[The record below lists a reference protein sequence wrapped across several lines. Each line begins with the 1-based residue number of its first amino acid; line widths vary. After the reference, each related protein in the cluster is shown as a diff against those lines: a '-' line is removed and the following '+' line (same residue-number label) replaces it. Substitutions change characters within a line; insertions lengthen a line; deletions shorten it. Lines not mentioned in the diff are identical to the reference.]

1 MNDTVDGRHIALI
14 DMLNILL
21 FTKFNTSQVVV
32 WDFWTINSMVKYKQ
46 DKFVILKQLHA
57 PSKAINN

>member
-21 FTKFNTSQVVV
+21 FTQFNTSQVVV

-46 DKFVILKQLHA
+46 DKFVILKQLHSS
-57 PSKAINN
+57 SKAINN